1 MAELFILP
9 FDHRGSF
16 MKIIG
21 ASSPPTDADIAKA
34 REYKKIIFDAF
45 KKSIVE
51 GVPKDKA
58 GVLVDEWLGAEILKE
73 AKKLGFITATPFEK
87 SGQDEFDFE
96 FPNWKAKVEEIDTTY
111 IKVLVRYN
119 VEGDADMNER
129 QVVRLA
135 ELGDFLSEKQ
145 NRFLFELLVPAT
157 SGQMELAGGNV
168 EKYEQE
174 IRPSLMVAAIK
185 ELQDS
190 GVNPDV
196 WKLEGLDS
204 TEKMQAVGNQV
215 REGNPDAGIIIL
227 GRGESAEKA
236 EHWLRMGARVDNA
249 IGFAVGRT
257 VFKDSLSEY
266 AAGKISREDAVRKI
280 SDNYSFFVK
289 VWQKVKGELN

>member
-1 MAELFILP
+1 MTELFILP

-45 KKSIVE
+45 KKSVAG

-58 GVLVDEWLGAEILKE
+58 GVLVDEWLGADILRE
-73 AKKLGFITATPFEK
+73 AKSLGFITATPFEK

-96 FPNWKAKVEEIDTTY
+96 FPGWKGKVDELDATY
-111 IKVLVRYN
+111 VKVLVRYN
-119 VEGDADMNER
+119 VEGDADMNAR
-129 QVVRLA
+129 QAARLA
-135 ELGDFLSEKQ
+135 ELGDFLSEKKS
-145 NRFLFELLVPAT
+145 RFLFELLVPAT
-157 SGQMELAGGNV
+157 DGQMEQAGGDNDR
-168 EKYEQE
+168 YEQE
-174 IRPSLMVAAIK
+174 IRPSLMVAAIR
-185 ELQDS
+185 ELQAA

-204 TEKMQAVGNQV
+204 TEKMQAVGEQV

-236 EHWLRMGARVDNA
+236 ENWLRMGARVDNA

-257 VFKDSLSEY
+257 VFKDALSDY
-266 AAGKISREDAVRKI
+266 AAGKISRQEAVNKI

-289 VWQKVKGELN
+289 VWQKVKSE

>member
-1 MAELFILP
+1 MTELFILP

-21 ASSPPTDADIAKA
+21 ASSTPTDADIAKA

-45 KKSIVE
+45 KKSVAE

-58 GVLVDEWLGAEILKE
+58 GVLVDEWLGSEILSE
-73 AKKLGFITATPFEK
+73 AKRLGFITATPFEK

-96 FPNWKAKVEEIDTTY
+96 FPNWKEKVEELDTTY
-111 IKVLVRYN
+111 VKVLVRYN

-129 QVVRLA
+129 QAARLA
-135 ELGDFLSEKQ
+135 ELGEYLSDRE

-157 SGQMELAGGNV
+157 PEQIEQAGGDNDR
-168 EKYEQE
+168 YEQE

-204 TEKMQAVGNQV
+204 TEKMQAVGDQV
-215 REGNPDAGIIIL
+215 REANPDAGIIIL

-236 EHWLRMGARVDNA
+236 EQWLRMGARVDNA

-257 VFKDSLSEY
+257 VFKDALSEY
-266 AAGKISREDAVRKI
+266 AAGKISRQDAVNKI
-280 SDNYSFFVK
+280 SGNYSFFVK
-289 VWQKVKGELN
+289 VWQKVKAEG